1 MKEKTNVL
9 QGTLSLTV
17 LRTLDLLGPPLGYG
31 IAQRVEQ
38 VSGDVLKV
46 NQGTPCPVLLKLEQ
60 ESSVASDCGASENNR
75 KGRSYRLTCD
85 EPRQLHAKTLDW
97 EQTAAITGRFFTAKA
112 EDLR

>member
-46 NQGTPCPVLLKLEQ
+46 IKARHVP
-60 ESSVASDCGASENNR
+60 
-75 KGRSYRLTCD
+75 SY
-85 EPRQLHAKTLDW
+85 
-97 EQTAAITGRFFTAKA
+97 
-112 EDLR
+112 